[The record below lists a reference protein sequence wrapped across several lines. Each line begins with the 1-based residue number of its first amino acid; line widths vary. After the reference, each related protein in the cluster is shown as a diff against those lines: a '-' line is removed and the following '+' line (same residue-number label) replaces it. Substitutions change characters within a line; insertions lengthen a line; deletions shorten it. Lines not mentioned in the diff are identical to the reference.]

1 MTRTARYNAETNIFR
16 ELPGM
21 EKPDPSNILG
31 GAPTGVDY
39 EILDELMDK
48 YLSHKNSLREIPCHE
63 SCKGVFIHDCDY
75 EEGRDY
81 KVYPVNEMRSD
92 EPKYL
97 AYPAPVKSEDEDKL
111 WYQVKDL
118 TLSAMDKN
126 LSPEEW
132 VGLMK
137 GLYHITPR

>member
-1 MTRTARYNAETNIFR
+1 MTRTARYNAETNTFR
-16 ELPGM
+16 ELPGLI
-21 EKPDPSNILG
+21 KPVWEVTHWNYD
-31 GAPTGVDY
+31 DY
-39 EILDELMDK
+39 GSALVAYDA
-48 YLSHKNSLREIPCHE
+48 HVAALRTIPGHE
-63 SCKGVFIHDCDY
+63 SCRSVFKDQQVY
-75 EEGRDY
+75 EEDREYVIG
-81 KVYPVNEMRSD
+81 VYPINEMRSD